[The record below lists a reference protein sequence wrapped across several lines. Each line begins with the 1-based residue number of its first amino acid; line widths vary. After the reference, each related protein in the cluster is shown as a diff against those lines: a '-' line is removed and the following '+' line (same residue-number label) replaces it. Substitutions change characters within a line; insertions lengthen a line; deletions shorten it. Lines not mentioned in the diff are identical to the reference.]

1 MAWLTPD
8 DNAPVG
14 TVCRTLVIPNDV
26 EYISAVTGALLDLT
40 HAYNWEQFGAATP
53 DEVAAIMLQM
63 FLDFTA
69 SECEVAVPQE
79 YPRSF
84 FLAGDAAYDVSGGS
98 LAITISTLNPH
109 ALLANVT
116 PAAQGNRLHYRIFCK
131 AGTYN
136 IRLRGQ
142 RAANMARTK
151 ILIDDVYTGTEI
163 EWYNATTINNSLV
176 TGSFDIT
183 TDGEHKLTLHA
194 DTKHAS
200 SSAYNMQ
207 VSSILGWTSLT

>member
-1 MAWLTPD
+1 MPWLTPE

-14 TVCRTLVIPNDV
+14 TICRTINIPNDIG
-26 EYISAVTGALLDLT
+26 YLSAVTGALLELT
-40 HAYNWEQFGAATP
+40 KAHNWEQHGAATP
-53 DEVAAIMLQM
+53 DEVAALLLPM

-69 SECEVAVPQE
+69 SECEVAVPQV
-79 YPRSF
+79 YPANF
-84 FLAGDAAYDVSGGS
+84 FMTGDAAYDVSGGS
-98 LAITISTLNPH
+98 LLLTVSTANPH

-116 PAAQGNRLHYRIFCK
+116 PAAQGNRLHYRVFCR

-151 ILIDDVYTGTEI
+151 ILVDDVYTGTEI
-163 EWYNATTINNSLV
+163 EWYNATTVNNSLV
-176 TGSFDIT
+176 TGSFAID
-183 TDGEHKLTLHA
+183 TDGEHKLTFHA

-200 SSAYNMQ
+200 STGYNMQ
-207 VSSILGWTSLT
+207 IASILGWTALS